1 MDLRDLYDDVN
12 FITQINLE
20 DYISDRQYE
29 TRGRFGQILLTLPSL
44 QSINIQM
51 IEQISLAH
59 TYGGAH
65 IDNLLEEMLLG
76 GAVPYNNQVSA
87 IWLILSTHTLKFF
100 GNFRF

>member
-1 MDLRDLYDDVN
+1 
-12 FITQINLE
+12 
-20 DYISDRQYE
+20 
-29 TRGRFGQILLTLPSL
+29 
-44 QSINIQM
+44 M

-87 IWLILSTHTLKFF
+87 IWVDFK
-100 GNFRF
+100 

>member
-1 MDLRDLYDDVN
+1 
-12 FITQINLE
+12 
-20 DYISDRQYE
+20 
-29 TRGRFGQILLTLPSL
+29 
-44 QSINIQM
+44 M

-87 IWLILSTHTLKFF
+87 IWLISSRRSLKIV
-100 GNFRF
+100 GNFRLHLLWTTGKQLLWTSWWRSSRL